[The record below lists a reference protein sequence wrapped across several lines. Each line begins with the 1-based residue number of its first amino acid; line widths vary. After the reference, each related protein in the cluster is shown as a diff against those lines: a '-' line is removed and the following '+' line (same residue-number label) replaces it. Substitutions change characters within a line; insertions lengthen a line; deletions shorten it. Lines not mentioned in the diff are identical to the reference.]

1 MKLFSSREKDAERE
15 AARIRAL
22 HGNFVHTHVHTE
34 YSLLDGMSKVPE
46 LVRMAGEYG
55 MPALAITDH
64 GNMSGVP
71 EFYEACK
78 KGGIKSIIG
87 MEGYIVRDV
96 TERVKRDYNHLLL
109 FAMDNDGYRNL
120 LKLVTLSYLR
130 GFYYKP
136 RIDRAMLAQYSK
148 GLIVTSGC
156 LAGEIPQCILAGDI
170 AGAYRVAQDYLD
182 IFGRD
187 RFYME
192 IQQHEEGGDQDI
204 VNPVVIEIA
213 RKLNVPLLATNDLH
227 YAEAKDWQAQDT
239 MLCVQTNRL
248 VTETNRMKFGS
259 RNYYLKPADEMERL
273 FTGVPDALTN
283 TLDLA
288 AKCNVDIEWE
298 RDLMPVYQV
307 PDGSAPDDFLYRLCL
322 AGMKERY
329 GDISETLQRQMDY
342 EFALI
347 RDKGFVSYFLIVWD
361 YVNYARRNG
370 MRCVARGSVAGSIV
384 AYALGISNVDPIRYH
399 LAFERFLNPERN
411 AMPDID
417 MDFPDDR
424 RDEVITYVADKYGW
438 DKVAQIVTMNKMA
451 ARMAVRDVARTL
463 NDYPGADQILRTLTP
478 GATLN
483 DELEAN
489 DELIALR
496 KSNTGVARILDLAK
510 QLEGTIRNAG
520 VHAAGVVISNTSLDE
535 VVPCQVRDPNAEGKK
550 WYVSQYEQA
559 YLEKLGLLKMDFLGL
574 SNLTILQS
582 TLRLIEETRGITI
595 NLDQIPTDDA
605 EVFAMLGRGETTGVF
620 QLESPAMRRYIA
632 ELKPTRVEDIMAM
645 VALYRPG
652 PMESIPRY
660 INAKLGR
667 IKPTYPHPELEDI
680 LRETYGVLVYQDQVL
695 LSVMKLAGFS
705 WGEVDKFRKAIG
717 KKIASEMA
725 AQREKFISGCK
736 KHGIDLAMAENIF
749 AYIEP
754 FAGYGFNRAH
764 ACAYGW
770 VAYQTAWLKVH
781 YPDEF
786 MAATLTKESGDADK
800 VVALVAECK
809 RLKVTVLPPRLNES
823 DAGFTLKPE
832 PDRPGRFSVLF
843 GLTSIKGIGSKP
855 AETLVAERVANGPY
869 RTLVEVFSRV
879 EGRSVTSRTVT
890 LMIQCGALDDLG
902 ERNALLAAL
911 EEAKTLGKKYRGGQ
925 RQLLGEAP
933 TLTTGQLP
941 AVKAATIEQ
950 RLAWEAELVNVYFS
964 AHPLDSVRER
974 IEAERASLHF
984 THDIDALMVRQQVR
998 LVGRLVSVT
1007 PRKIQKSGATMVT
1020 GSLEDDHGTI
1030 PFVVFPAVYEKTSSL
1045 WRRDRIVYLSGEV
1058 RIRNG
1063 DVDSL
1068 QIVVADAG
1076 VYGKEIP
1083 QETEPEDDQM
1093 EAVLEITFESQGG
1106 LKDVQ
1111 VIRAFSAIF
1120 TKYPGNDGYVVTM
1133 MRNGKP
1139 QRVLTSKG
1147 KAGWNMPAALEDLDE
1162 VETLVDFTV
1171 SKIGTSWRDVATQVG
1186 V

>member
-1 MKLFSSREKDAERE
+1 MFISKKRAAEQE
-15 AARIRAL
+15 AKRMRAL
-22 HGNFVHTHVHTE
+22 HGDFVHLHVHTE
-34 YSLLDGMSKVPE
+34 YSLLDGMSKVAG
-46 LVRMAGEYG
+46 LVSKVEEYG
-55 MPALAITDH
+55 QPALAITDH
-64 GNMSGVP
+64 GTMFGVP
-71 EFYEACK
+71 EFYKSCK
-78 KGGIKSIIG
+78 KAGINPIIG

-109 FAMDNDGYRNL
+109 FAMDNDGYQNL

-136 RIDRAMLAQYSK
+136 RIDRAMLAQYNK

-192 IQQHEEGGDQDI
+192 LQQHEEGGDQDI

-213 RKLNVPLLATNDLH
+213 RKLDLPLLATNDLH
-227 YAEAKDWQAQDT
+227 YAEADDWQAQDT

-248 VTETNRMKFGS
+248 QTDADRMRFGS
-259 RNYYLKPADEMERL
+259 HNYYLKPADEMKKL
-273 FTGVPDALTN
+273 FAGTPDALKN
-283 TLDLA
+283 TLALA
-288 AKCNVDIEWE
+288 EKCNVEIAWG

-307 PDGSAPDDFLYRLCL
+307 PDGTAPDDFLYRLCL
-322 AGMKERY
+322 DGMRERY
-329 GDISETLQRQMDY
+329 GDVTEPLRRQMDY

-347 RDKGFVSYFLIVWD
+347 REKGFVSYFLIVWD
-361 YVNYARRNG
+361 YVNYARRHG

-399 LAFERFLNPERN
+399 LAFERFLNPERS

-424 RDEVITYVADKYGW
+424 RDEVIAYVADKYGW

-451 ARMAVRDVARTL
+451 ARMAVRDVARTF
-463 NDYPGADQILRTLTP
+463 NDYPAADQILRTLTL
-478 GATLN
+478 GRTLA
-483 DELEAN
+483 DELETNTELKGLYTKSGNAN
-489 DELIALR
+489 I
-496 KSNTGVARILDLAK
+496 ARILDLAK
-510 QLEGTIRNAG
+510 QLEGTVRNAG
-520 VHAAGVVISNTSLDE
+520 VHAAGVVISNTPLDE
-535 VVPCQVRDPNAEGKK
+535 VVPCQVRDPNAEGNK
-550 WYVSQYEQA
+550 WFVSQYEQA
-559 YLEKLGLLKMDFLGL
+559 HLEELGLLKMDFLGL
-574 SNLTILQS
+574 SNLTILQGA
-582 TLRLIEETRGITI
+582 LRLIQETRGIDI
-595 NLDQIPTDDA
+595 DLDRIPTDDQ
-605 EVFAMLGRGETTGVF
+605 EVFEMLGRGETTGVF

-660 INAKLGR
+660 ISAKLGR
-667 IKPTYPHPELEDI
+667 IRPTYPHPELEDI

-717 KKIASEMA
+717 KKKADEMA
-725 AQREKFISGCK
+725 DQKEKFFAGCK
-736 KHGIDLAMAENIF
+736 KHGIDGPQAEQIF

-786 MAATLTKESGDADK
+786 MAATLSKEAGDADK
-800 VVALVAECK
+800 VRALVAECK
-809 RLKVTVLPPRLNES
+809 RLGVHILPPRLNAS
-823 DAGFTLKPE
+823 MANFTLETE
-832 PDRPGRFSVLF
+832 PDRPGRFAVRF

-855 AETLVAERVANGPY
+855 AEALVTERERRGVY
-869 RTLVEVFSRV
+869 RTLAEIFARS
-879 EGRSVTSRTVT
+879 EGRAVTSRTVT
-890 LMIQCGALDDLG
+890 LMIQAGALDDLG

-911 EEAKTLGKKYRGGQ
+911 EEAKTLGRKYRSGQ
-925 RQLLGEAP
+925 RALTDAP
-933 TLTTGQLP
+933 ALPSVKPATMEQKLEWESELT
-941 AVKAATIEQ
+941 
-950 RLAWEAELVNVYFS
+950 NVYFS
-964 AHPLDSVRER
+964 AHPLDSVRAR
-974 IEAERASLHF
+974 LEAERAKIHFSDDVDASL
-984 THDIDALMVRQQVR
+984 IRQKIMV
-998 LVGRLVSVT
+998 VGRIASVT
-1007 PRKIQKSGATMVT
+1007 ARKIRKSGATMAT
-1020 GSLEDDHGTI
+1020 GMLEDDHGMLS
-1030 PFVVFPAVYEKTSSL
+1030 FVVFPAAYEKNPAL
-1045 WRRDRIVYLSGEV
+1045 WRRDRIVALEGEV
-1058 RIRNG
+1058 RMRNG
-1063 DVDSL
+1063 DADSL

-1083 QETEPEDDQM
+1083 RETEPEDDQM

-1106 LKDVQ
+1106 LKDVR
-1111 VIRAFSAIF
+1111 VIRALSALF
-1120 TKYPGNDGYVVTM
+1120 AKYPGNDGYVVTM
-1133 MRNGKP
+1133 IRDGKP

-1147 KAGWNMPAALEDLDE
+1147 KTGWNMPAALEELDE
-1162 VETLVDFTV
+1162 VETLVDFTM
-1171 SKIGTSWRDVATQVG
+1171 SKIGSSWREVAAQVG